1 LLISIIDLSREL
13 KAAFVTLEVRF
24 SNTQAQKLYTKYGF
38 KEVGV
43 RRHYYTDNREDA
55 LLMTTDNLTS
65 VAYQAQF
72 ERLKQIYARKWG
84 VPLCRQDW

>member
-1 LLISIIDLSREL
+1 
-13 KAAFVTLEVRF
+13 
-24 SNTQAQKLYTKYGF
+24 
-38 KEVGV
+38 VGV